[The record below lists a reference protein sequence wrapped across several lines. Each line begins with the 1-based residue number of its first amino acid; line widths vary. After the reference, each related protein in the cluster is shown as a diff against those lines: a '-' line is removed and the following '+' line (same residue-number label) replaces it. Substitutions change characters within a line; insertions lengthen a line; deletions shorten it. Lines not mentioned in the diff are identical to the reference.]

1 MPDPKVLTHTKELN
15 INQMDVP
22 FKLPL
27 LLDGATGTNLIAAG
41 MPRGVCPE
49 QWILENPK
57 PLQDLQR
64 SFIEAGSD
72 AVLAPTFGAHRA
84 RLYHVEDY
92 DPPICLEG
100 RPARQVLYRYAGREA
115 GPSRCQYEVLE

>member
-1 MPDPKVLTHTKELN
+1 
-15 INQMDVP
+15 MDVP

-72 AVLAPTFGAHRA
+72 AVLAPTFGAN
-84 RLYHVEDY
+84 
-92 DPPICLEG
+92 
-100 RPARQVLYRYAGREA
+100 RPGSPFISWPTRWRK
-115 GPSRCQYEVLE
+115 